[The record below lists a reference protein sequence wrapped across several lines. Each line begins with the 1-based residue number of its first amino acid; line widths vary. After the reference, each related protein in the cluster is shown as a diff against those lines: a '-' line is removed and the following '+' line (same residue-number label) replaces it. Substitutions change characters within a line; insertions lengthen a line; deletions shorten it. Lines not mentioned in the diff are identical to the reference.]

1 MYILQR
7 KTANKPTNM
16 HISGKI
22 RDNFAS
28 TILFPFLDDAA
39 AESSSTQQEDDSL
52 DMCSP
57 WPGLHRYSVI
67 SIRALFRRGIAIV
80 QQQKNENFILMANKN
95 ILVMAGI
102 KVTSLK

>member
-1 MYILQR
+1 MQS
-7 KTANKPTNM
+7 

-67 SIRALFRRGIAIV
+67 TIRVLFPRRFAIV
-80 QQQKNENFILMANKN
+80 LLHCLFIENFNKN
-95 ILVMAGI
+95 IVI
-102 KVTSLK
+102 FFSLF